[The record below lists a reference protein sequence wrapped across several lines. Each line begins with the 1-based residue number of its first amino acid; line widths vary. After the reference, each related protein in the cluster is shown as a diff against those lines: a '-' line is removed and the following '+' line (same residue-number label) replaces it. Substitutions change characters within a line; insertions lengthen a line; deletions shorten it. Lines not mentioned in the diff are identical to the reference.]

1 MEKGKK
7 ASSPDDFKFGTFGG
21 VFTPTTLTILGVIMF
36 LRFNQVMGQAGVRH
50 GLLIILAAQ
59 SITILTTF
67 SLSAIAT
74 NTKVGSGG
82 AYYLIS
88 RTLGVEYG
96 GVIGIALFLAQA
108 ISVALYVIG
117 FTEAFQGTF
126 PGLGISSRLVASI
139 VNIGVF
145 ACVFIG
151 AAWTIKV
158 QYVILAVLVLSLFSF
173 AGGAVPHFSMEILT
187 ANMGPRYLEG
197 QSFFTVFAL
206 FFPAVTGIMAG
217 VNMSGDLKDP
227 ARSIPLGTFWAIA
240 FTGAIYLSMGLLLAG
255 VRPQGE
261 LAAPGFIVREI
272 AWAPFLIVAGVFAAT
287 LSSALGSMM
296 GAPRILQSFARDD
309 VFPALRFFA
318 RGEGK
323 TLEPRRA
330 TVVTFLIAQAAVL
343 LGDLDAVAPIITM
356 FFMITYGTLNL
367 ACFYEGITR
376 NPSFRPRFR
385 FAHWSLSLAGAAG
398 CLAVMLLMNPLW
410 AVIAIGV
417 IAALYFLIG
426 RAEIIAT
433 WGDLSSGL
441 AFQKARNA
449 LLKLEKEKY
458 HPKNW
463 RPTILALSGGAWSRN
478 HLAEYADWLSAGR
491 GVVTL
496 AQVLFGEIENLS
508 GHREQAER
516 LLRGYISEEDLSA
529 FPAVVV
535 EEDLGKGIKTL
546 LQAQGI
552 GGLKPNSVLMG
563 WSEDPSRRDLFS
575 DALRLFRS
583 MGRTALVLRYDREI
597 ERLKD
602 GAAAG
607 AINIWWDGP
616 RNGNMMLVL
625 AHLLKQNRAWRNHPL
640 RILCPAPPRAD
651 RANLE
656 TTMRQRLET
665 ARIDA
670 EVVVLPAED
679 PLDAVREAMTPSALL
694 VAGFELAEEEGCVE
708 FFRDCASLVS
718 LSGDLLLV
726 SSAAEI
732 PLEV

>member
-1 MEKGKK
+1 MEKVKNA
-7 ASSPDDFKFGTFGG
+7 ASRVDLKFGTFGG
-21 VFTPTTLTILGVIMF
+21 VFTPTALTILGVIMF
-36 LRFNQVMGQAGVRH
+36 LRFNQVMGQAGVWH

-59 SITILTTF
+59 SITLLTTF

-126 PGLGISSRLVASI
+126 AGLGLPFRVVASL

-145 ACVFIG
+145 VCVFIG

-158 QYVILAVLVLSLFSF
+158 QYGILAVLLLSLFSF
-173 AGGAVPHFSMEILT
+173 AAGAIPQFSKEIFLSN
-187 ANMGPRYLEG
+187 AGARYLEG
-197 QSFFTVFAL
+197 QSFFSVFAL

-227 ARSIPLGTFWAIA
+227 ARSIPLGTFLAIA
-240 FTGAIYLSMGLLLAG
+240 FTGLVYFSMAILLAG
-255 VRPQGE
+255 VRPQGI
-261 LAAPGFIVREI
+261 LAAPGFIVKDVSLV
-272 AWAPFLIVAGVFAAT
+272 PLLIVAGVFAAT

-296 GAPRILQSFARDD
+296 GAPRILQAFAKDG
-309 VFPALRFFA
+309 VFPVLSFFS

-323 TLEPRRA
+323 TQEPRRA
-330 TVVTFLIAQAAVL
+330 TAVTFLIAQAAIL

-367 ACFYEGITR
+367 ACFYEGITK

-385 FAHWSLSLAGAAG
+385 FAHWSLSLAGALG
-398 CLAVMLLMNPLW
+398 CLLVMFLMAPRW
-410 AVIAIGV
+410 AIIAIVVIAS
-417 IAALYFLIG
+417 LYSLIS

-449 LLKLEKEKY
+449 LLRLEKERF

-496 AQVLFGEIENLS
+496 GQVLFGEIENLS
-508 GHREQAER
+508 VHRDQAEK
-516 LLRGYISEEDLSA
+516 LLRTYIREEELSA

-535 EEDLGKGIKTL
+535 EEGLGKGIKTL

-563 WSEDPSRRDLFS
+563 WSEDPARRGMFN
-575 DALRLFRS
+575 DALYLFKS
-583 MGRTALVLRYDREI
+583 MGRTALVLRYDRGI

-607 AINIWWDGP
+607 VINIWWDGP
-616 RNGNMMLVL
+616 RNGNMMLIL
-625 AHLLKQNRAWRNHPL
+625 AHLLKQNRAWRNHPI
-640 RILCPAPPRAD
+640 RILCTVPPKAD
-651 RANLE
+651 TANLE
-656 TTMRQRLET
+656 LTMHKRLEA

-670 EVVVLPAED
+670 EVVVLPAPD
-679 PLDAVREAMTPSALL
+679 QLAAVAEAMIPSALL
-694 VAGFELAEEEGCVE
+694 LAGFGSAGVGGSQD
-708 FFRDCASLVS
+708 FFNECGPLVG
-718 LSGDLLLV
+718 LKGDLLLV
-726 SSAAEI
+726 SSTGEI

>member
-1 MEKGKK
+1 LENGIK
-7 ASSPDDFKFGTFGG
+7 ASPSKNLKFGTFGG

-36 LRFNQVMGQAGVRH
+36 LRFNQVMGQAGVWH

-59 SITILTTF
+59 SITLLTTF

-74 NTKVGSGG
+74 NTRVGGGG

-96 GVIGIALFLAQA
+96 GVIGIFLFLAQA

-126 PGLGISSRLVASI
+126 TGLGLPFRVVASV

-145 ACVFIG
+145 ICVYIG

-158 QYVILAVLVLSLFSF
+158 QYGILGILVLSLVSF
-173 AGGAVPHFSMEILT
+173 AAGALPQVSREVFL
-187 ANMGPRYLEG
+187 ANTGARYLEG

-227 ARSIPLGTFWAIA
+227 ARSIPSGTFLAIA
-240 FTGAIYLSMGLLLAG
+240 FTGAIYLSMGLLLAA
-255 VRPQGE
+255 VRPQE
-261 LAAPGFIVREI
+261 ALAAPGFIVKEI
-272 AWAPFLIVAGVFAAT
+272 AWAPFMIVAGVFSAT

-296 GAPRILQSFARDD
+296 GAPRILQAFSRDD
-309 VFPALRFFA
+309 VFPVLRFFA
-318 RGEGK
+318 RGSGK
-323 TLEPRRA
+323 TGEPRRA
-330 TVVTFLIAQAAVL
+330 TLVTFLIAQSAIF
-343 LGDLDAVAPIITM
+343 LGDLDVVAPIITM

-385 FAHWSLSLAGAAG
+385 FAHWSLSLAGALG
-398 CLAVMLLMNPLW
+398 CLIVMFLMNPLW
-410 AVIAIGV
+410 AVVAIGV
-417 IAALYFLIG
+417 MISLYFLIS

-441 AFQKARNA
+441 AFQMARNA
-449 LLKLEKEKY
+449 LLRLEKEKF

-496 AQVLFGEIENLS
+496 AQVLFGEFEKLS
-508 GHREQAER
+508 GHKEQAEK
-516 LLRGYISEEDLSA
+516 LLRAYIREEDLSA

-535 EEDLGKGIKTL
+535 EEDLGEGIKTL

-563 WSEDPSRRDLFS
+563 WSEDPSRTETFS
-575 DALRLFRS
+575 RALRLFRS
-583 MGRTALVLRYDREI
+583 MGRTTLILRYDREAD
-597 ERLKD
+597 RLKG
-602 GAAAG
+602 GAIAG
-607 AINIWWDGP
+607 AINIWWDGS

-640 RILCPAPPRAD
+640 RILCTVPPKAD
-651 RANLE
+651 VESLQLA
-656 TTMRQRLET
+656 MSKRLET

-670 EVVVLPAED
+670 EVVVLPTEA
-679 PLDAVREAMTPSALL
+679 PQLAVREAMIPSALFL
-694 VAGFELAEEEGCVE
+694 AGFEPPEECAGDG
-708 FFRDCASLVS
+708 FFCDCGHLVS
-718 LSGDLLLV
+718 LPGDVLLV
-726 SSAAEI
+726 SSTEEI
-732 PLEV
+732 PLEA